1 MKKILLFMLALLPVL
16 NAGAQSRFAK
26 YLDQAENAPFV
37 VVDKQSLKLTL
48 VDPQGEP
55 IKEYGIS
62 VAVNYGPKKVRGDH
76 KTPEGTFKI
85 NQLLNAK
92 GLSHDFKDGKG
103 PVKDAYGP
111 WFLRLDV
118 PGFWDIGIH
127 GTPFPESI
135 GSRGKNWRHSNVFWR
150 TLAEL
155 LFLVAMRATSGISSG
170 SPSGPKQLTAS
181 RWICSALSS
190 RAILTALRRVAWSQL
205 RMMVLKASCLSS
217 DTGEDFR
224 IPSNC
229 SGVLLP

>member
-1 MKKILLFMLALLPVL
+1 MKKILLIMLALLPAL

-37 VVDKQSLKLTL
+37 VVDKQS
-48 VDPQGEP
+48 
-55 IKEYGIS
+55 
-62 VAVNYGPKKVRGDH
+62 
-76 KTPEGTFKI
+76 PEGTFKI

-135 GSRGKNWRHSNVFWR
+135 G
-150 TLAEL
+150 T
-155 LFLVAMRATSGISSG
+155 RATEGCVRMRNEDILDL
-170 SPSGPKQLTAS
+170 KS
-181 RWICSALSS
+181 RVKVGTVVI
-190 RAILTALRRVAWSQL
+190 ILPDAAEKS
-205 RMMVLKASCLSS
+205 
-217 DTGEDFR
+217 
-224 IPSNC
+224 
-229 SGVLLP
+229 

>member
-1 MKKILLFMLALLPVL
+1 MSVLPRQSFPASLSARRSVTFFLVALLPAFS
-16 NAGAQSRFAK
+16 AGAQSRFTQ
-26 YLDQAENAPFV
+26 YLDQAEKAPFV
-37 VVDKQSLKLTL
+37 VVDKQALKLTL
-48 VDPQGEP
+48 VDPQGNP

-103 PVKDAYGP
+103 PIPDAYGP

-135 GSRGKNWRHSNVFWR
+135 G
-150 TLAEL
+150 T
-155 LFLVAMRATSGISSG
+155 RATEGCIR
-170 SPSGPKQLTAS
+170 L
-181 RWICSALSS
+181 RNED
-190 RAILTALRRVAWSQL
+190 ILD
-205 RMMVLKASCLSS
+205 LKNQVKVG
-217 DTGEDFR
+217 TVV
-224 IPSNC
+224 II
-229 SGVLLP
+229 LPDPV